1 MTHRNRFMEYLLKI
15 VVFHSYVRGNEAANI
30 GIQAARKYGGSHG
43 FTSSH
48 CDFRITIPIG
58 SMYAI
63 YGNIYHQYTPNGNM
77 AYMDPM
83 GLGFQSTKHVTLNPL
98 SHVFKQEKTWQKW
111 GEPML
116 R

>member
-1 MTHRNRFMEYLLKI
+1 MPYMVT
-15 VVFHSYVRGNEAANI
+15 
-30 GIQAARKYGGSHG
+30 
-43 FTSSH
+43 FT
-48 CDFRITIPIG
+48 I
-58 SMYAI
+58 
-63 YGNIYHQYTPNGNM
+63 NTPQMLPYM